1 MAVYR
6 NSKCFVLFYYYYYYT
21 LLRMFLFINE
31 FMGLLW
37 WIKQISNVTGDA
49 DIVSIPDIVDE
60 IHFLSKASGT
70 YVVILYKYSI
80 LCIVYVF
87 NDFTLFYTKGRTQK
101 SRESGLKTPCWV
113 RSVIMRYLAV
123 MFKSGLRCSLMYCVR
138 LFTVQRLSDLVN
150 KIAAPEFKN
159 SAAVSTE
166 RGIPTSSGKA
176 ERKTVAQVHSAGVAT
191 SKQSAVNEP
200 SAIDS
205 CLNWNQELFD
215 SWDACV
221 FTPVPGDDLPSN
233 QEAFGREAAVVLD
246 NNRDSAEVIRTGFK
260 AIEDRIAGFEKTFAS
275 VTERLD
281 IIEKN
286 QRLYNQSVV
295 ETLQNHIITHK
306 QIIATQK
313 LLAGEIRHVD
323 HNQHLT
329 TELLKQFVQKL
340 G

>member
-1 MAVYR
+1 MAV
-6 NSKCFVLFYYYYYYT
+6 
-21 LLRMFLFINE
+21 
-31 FMGLLW
+31 
-37 WIKQISNVTGDA
+37 SNATGDD

-60 IHFLSKASGT
+60 IRFLNKASGSNT
-70 YVVILYKYSI
+70 EVPRVRFENPVL
-80 LCIVYVF
+80 
-87 NDFTLFYTKGRTQK
+87 
-101 SRESGLKTPCWV
+101 GL
-113 RSVIMRYLAV
+113 SN
-123 MFKSGLRCSLMYCVR
+123 
-138 LFTVQRLSDLVN
+138 LVD

-205 CLNWNQELFD
+205 CLNWNQELLD

-233 QEAFGREAAVVLD
+233 QEAFGRDATDVID

-260 AIEDRIAGFEKTFAS
+260 AIEDLIAGFEKTFAS

-286 QRLYNQSVV
+286 QRLYNQSLV
-295 ETLQNHIITHK
+295 ETLQKHTITHK
-306 QIIATQK
+306 EIIANQRR
-313 LLAGEIRHVD
+313 LIGGIRRVD

-329 TELLKQFVQKL
+329 AELLKQFVQLVKNKKL
-340 G
+340 GIPLLGNCRSRGWTHEGSQAPSSTTHNAA

>member
-1 MAVYR
+1 MAV
-6 NSKCFVLFYYYYYYT
+6 
-21 LLRMFLFINE
+21 
-31 FMGLLW
+31 
-37 WIKQISNVTGDA
+37 SNATGDD

-60 IHFLSKASGT
+60 IRFLNKASGSNT
-70 YVVILYKYSI
+70 EVPRVRFENPVL
-80 LCIVYVF
+80 
-87 NDFTLFYTKGRTQK
+87 
-101 SRESGLKTPCWV
+101 GL
-113 RSVIMRYLAV
+113 SN
-123 MFKSGLRCSLMYCVR
+123 
-138 LFTVQRLSDLVN
+138 LVD

-191 SKQSAVNEP
+191 SKRKRSRSPPRSTDESAVNEP
-200 SAIDS
+200 STIDS
-205 CLNWNQELFD
+205 CLNWNQELLD

-233 QEAFGREAAVVLD
+233 QEAFGRDATDVID

-260 AIEDRIAGFEKTFAS
+260 AIEDRIGGFEKTFAS

-286 QRLYNQSVV
+286 QRLYNQSLV
-295 ETLQNHIITHK
+295 ETLQKHTITHK
-306 QIIATQK
+306 EIIANQRR
-313 LLAGEIRHVD
+313 LIGDIRRVD

-329 TELLKQFVQKL
+329 AELLKQFVQLVKNKKL